1 MRASKEDSDS
11 IRALLFRR
19 SLVTTT
25 SVLSESRGGSPVRG
39 IGRWFVRR
47 KPTLYQRCLAV
58 HIAHTGKPSALH

>member
-19 SLVTTT
+19 SLATTA
-25 SVLSESRGGSPVRG
+25 SALPEPLGWAPVRG
-39 IGRWFVRR
+39 IGRWFTRR

-58 HIAHTGKPSALH
+58 HIAHTGMPSALH